1 MRAVLFLA
9 AARVPSPA
17 LADHPEDR
25 LDEVMAEKEPA
36 FEATDVWHTPE
47 LDVVDGAGDPLDLDD
62 LSERIVILSFA
73 TDGCG
78 DPCTAQQALLA
89 EVREAVNITPMR
101 DMVIFVVV
109 AQPDAGGEKPV
120 APNLVTVRP
129 SDSTTVASLAA
140 RYAELSSRDGVSP
153 QTHVIDR
160 GGRHAGIFHG
170 GEFGYVNAVLY
181 INGLTNARPPE
192 PGFLDRVLGF
202 LR

>member
-9 AARVPSPA
+9 AALVASPA

-25 LDEVMAEKEPA
+25 LDEVVAEKEPA
-36 FEATDVWHTPE
+36 FEATDVWRMPE
-47 LDVVDGAGDPLDLDD
+47 LNVVDGAVDPLDLGD
-62 LSERIVILSFA
+62 LSERIVVLSFVP
-73 TDGCG
+73 DRCG

-101 DMVIFVVV
+101 DMVTFVVV
-109 AQPDAGGEKPV
+109 AQADAGGAKQV

-140 RYAELSSRDGVSP
+140 RYADLSSRDDVGP
-153 QTHVIDR
+153 QTHVFAR